1 MRVRDALGSLS
12 GTGLWKGISQ
22 GAQRLCLAA
31 SAAPVDRLT
40 AHSTAAHVVTHAGSG
55 GSAHLERQDKKAGQ
69 QQRYMLEGVLWSAC
83 CHNPKLPNDLCPAQ
97 ARPPNRLETRQLH
110 SIGLGCSTLQCVG
123 RDP

>member
-1 MRVRDALGSLS
+1 MRDALGSLS

-31 SAAPVDRLT
+31 SAAPVERLT

-83 CHNPKLPNDLCPAQ
+83 RPNPTLPNDLCPAQ
-97 ARPPNRLETRQLH
+97 ARPRDSASQPTRDSAASWHRAGVLQPR
-110 SIGLGCSTLQCVG
+110 CSV
-123 RDP
+123 